1 MLTCFTIGSVVGIVS
16 PAIASADSAKATTS
30 TVNLRESLIDRLGS
44 TDTEKQSEDRMGLSQ
59 YGLPSNDIDS
69 KMSVVQGADGLTY
82 VVANDGKLKKGS
94 DSGSIEVAVNTKRQT
109 EANDAHL
116 AVNSFYDVDY
126 NNVKSLQSALN
137 NKNFPF
143 LSTDAELKANPKNAY
158 DGIINHKKTKSY
170 FAERILALSKN
181 LNDIPSTYTSLSKDE
196 RRAVISKVY
205 TTEPDVEQTTSKAK
219 SNGLFGSIA
228 SLFET
233 KASAANVNQY
243 RINPPTGYPWVMYIV
258 RANGTD
264 YTENVGVYRIING
277 QNAFCIEPGLAST
290 STYTGSTSGLT
301 QAQKIRISS
310 YLTAYNEFGGW
321 VQNQDGFNR
330 WIATQILVWTAV
342 SQPPKSV
349 TVTPN
354 WASAVNNWRN
364 ELQAR
369 ADVIKIAPTWNT
381 QTQTVKKGTTANFTV
396 TNANNWG
403 GYNLYVQ
410 SVSGGGSASY
420 ANGAVS
426 VNTSNATSN
435 VIKVNIY
442 KGVSPGA
449 YSAPTIW
456 ANGSYQKL
464 ITGNLAQM
472 STLTVNVTN
481 PTGQVSITKTDK
493 VTNKAL
499 AGATFKFSY
508 NNTSKEVTT
517 NSSGIAL
524 LPDQLDEG
532 TTVTAVET
540 KAPTGYT
547 VTSGTTTLKV
557 VGGKVVTATVAN
569 MPQGQVSITKT
580 DKLSKE
586 PLAGA
591 TFKFSYNNTSKEV
604 VTDANGIA
612 LLPDKLDDGTKVTA
626 VETKAPTGYL
636 LYKGSINL
644 TVVGG
649 ETTTANVADARDN
662 GTLALTKTGDLG
674 HTALPNIAFD
684 IYNSDGTIY
693 KNNVITDNSGNFSL
707 KGMPIGDYYA
717 VETNGSGGYYSSD
730 KKYTFTITSDNW
742 DKDPARLNI
751 ENNYDLK
758 LNKTVSDMNESNVTT
773 NNWSIHKD
781 DFLKYDLSA
790 NLQKAGTNNLTEFTL
805 IDNID
810 STHVDV
816 TNARVFGKNNK
827 TGEIKDVTSLFTI
840 DTTKAGVVKAQ
851 VKASNLT
858 NDSFYN
864 TTYTLETKM
873 KIKASFVAQGGNRST
888 LTIVEPGNAS
898 VTYGSQKTLTSNN
911 VTTILQAKTI
921 TVNHVK
927 DVDHNFIFKTDTMEK
942 YVGENYSIPPYD
954 QFMDGSL
961 KYLPTTLEP
970 QTGIVKD
977 DMTLTFEY
985 FNPQL
990 DINADKI
997 TIDTAKAGTELPV
1010 HIDFSKD
1017 GDADLLGEAE
1027 WKVLVHDKTNN
1038 KDVFS
1043 KTFIVSNG
1051 VSNDD
1056 ISLDASYLKKNT
1068 KTEYQFTI
1076 VITKKDGGT
1085 VTTHTVNMDTFGYTS
1100 SEKVITNADADSK
1113 NHYNYTA
1120 VARTVKTRTDNK
1132 YVELSERIAF
1142 DFNSQFKSKT
1152 GYGFEVNLAPTYTS
1166 EIGDKSNLTINA
1178 LISDKLI
1185 DSYLNSG
1192 SNGYKS
1198 SNGVTTVPYV
1208 NTNTLSNDVSESM
1221 KFQFPTTYVEAK
1233 TGALFNDAQ
1242 KQNVDPKIKSISSL
1256 SDGGHKFYLPIWLKV
1271 GVYDNAYELKSNV
1284 IGKNDIQIDIK
1295 SNINA
1300 YAQMISTLDS
1310 TTQKE
1315 DELLVQP
1322 VLPSMGSDDQKIFG
1336 LSDDDWIWIQNSNP
1350 DSSVTI
1356 SK

>member
-59 YGLPSNDIDS
+59 YGLPSNAIDS

-205 TTEPDVEQTTSKAK
+205 TTAPDVEQTIPKAK

-228 SLFET
+228 SFFES

-330 WIATQILVWTAV
+330 WIATQILVWTAI

-481 PTGQVSITKTDK
+481 P
-493 VTNKAL
+493 
-499 AGATFKFSY
+499 
-508 NNTSKEVTT
+508 
-517 NSSGIAL
+517 
-524 LPDQLDEG
+524 
-532 TTVTAVET
+532 
-540 KAPTGYT
+540 
-547 VTSGTTTLKV
+547 
-557 VGGKVVTATVAN
+557 
-569 MPQGQVSITKT
+569 QGQVSITKT

-591 TFKFSYNNTSKEV
+591 TFKFSYNNTSKDV

-954 QFMDGSL
+954 QFMDGSF

>member
-82 VVANDGKLKKGS
+82 VVANDGKSKKGS
-94 DSGSIEVAVNTKRQT
+94 NSGSIEVAVDKKRQAD
-109 EANDAHL
+109 ANQANLD
-116 AVNSFYDVDY
+116 VNSFYDVDY

-181 LNDIPSTYTSLSKDE
+181 LNDIPSTYTSISGDE
-196 RRAVISKVY
+196 RRAVISKAY
-205 TTEPDVEQTTSKAK
+205 TTEPDVEQTTTKAK
-219 SNGLFGSIA
+219 SNGLFGTIA

-243 RINPPTGYPWVMYIV
+243 RINPPSGYPWVMYIV

-277 QNAFCIEPGLAST
+277 QNAFCIEPGLAATT
-290 STYTGSTSGLT
+290 SYTGSQNGLT

-364 ELQAR
+364 QIQAR

-381 QTQTVKKGTTANFTV
+381 QNQTVKKGDTAKFTV

-410 SVSGGGSASY
+410 SVSGGGTASY
-420 ANGAVS
+420 ANGAIS

-449 YSAPTIW
+449 YSAPTVW

-472 STLTVNVTN
+472 ATLTVNVTN
-481 PTGQVSITKTDK
+481 
-493 VTNKAL
+493 
-499 AGATFKFSY
+499 
-508 NNTSKEVTT
+508 
-517 NSSGIAL
+517 
-524 LPDQLDEG
+524 
-532 TTVTAVET
+532 
-540 KAPTGYT
+540 
-547 VTSGTTTLKV
+547 
-557 VGGKVVTATVAN
+557 
-569 MPQGQVSITKT
+569 PQGQVSITKT

-604 VTDANGIA
+604 TTDAKGIA
-612 LLPDKLDDGTKVTA
+612 LLPDKLNDGTAVSV
-626 VETKAPTGYL
+626 VETKAPTGYT
-636 LYKGSINL
+636 LYKGSVSL
-644 TVVGG
+644 KVVGG
-649 ETTTANVADARDN
+649 QTVTANVADARDN
-662 GTLALTKTGDLG
+662 GTLALNKTGDLG

-717 VETNGSGGYYSSD
+717 VETKGSGGYYSSD

-742 DKDPARLNI
+742 DKDPAKLNI
-751 ENNYDLK
+751 ENSYDLK

-805 IDNID
+805 VDNID

-816 TNARVFGKNNK
+816 TNARVFAQNN
-827 TGEIKDVTSLFTI
+827 TSGDVKDVTSMFNI

-851 VKASNLT
+851 AKASNLT

-873 KIKASFVAQGGNRST
+873 KIKASFVAQGGNRET
-888 LTIVEPGNAS
+888 LNIVEPGNAT

-927 DVDHNFIFKTDTMEK
+927 DVDHNFVFKTDTMKK

-954 QFMDGSL
+954 QFMDGTL
-961 KYLPTTLEP
+961 KYLPTILEP

-977 DMTLTFEY
+977 DMKLTFEY

-997 TIDTAKAGTELPV
+997 TIDTAKAGTQLPV

-1017 GDADLLGEAE
+1017 GDADLLGNAE

-1038 KDVFS
+1038 KDVFN
-1043 KTFIVSNG
+1043 KTFTVSNG

-1056 ISLDASYLKKNT
+1056 INLDASYLKKNT
-1068 KTEYQFTI
+1068 KTEYEFTI

-1085 VTTHTVNMDTFGYTS
+1085 VNTKTVNLNTFGYTS
-1100 SEKVITNADADSK
+1100 SEKVITNADADSN
-1113 NHYNYTA
+1113 NHYDYSA
-1120 VARTVKTRTDNK
+1120 VARTVKTRKDNK

-1142 DFNSQFKSKT
+1142 DFNNEFKSKT
-1152 GYGFEVNLAPTYTS
+1152 GYGFEVNLSPTYTS
-1166 EIGDKSNLTINA
+1166 EIGDKPNLTLNA

-1192 SNGYKS
+1192 TNGYKS

-1242 KQNVDPKIKSISSL
+1242 KQNVDPKIKSVSSL
-1256 SDGGHKFYLPIWLKV
+1256 SDGGHKFYLPIWMKV
-1271 GVYDNAYELKSNV
+1271 GVYDDAYELKSNV
-1284 IGKNDIQIDIK
+1284 IGKNDIQIDVK
-1295 SNINA
+1295 SDINA

-1310 TTQKE
+1310 STQKE

-1322 VLPSMGSDDQKIFG
+1322 VLPSMGSDDKKIFG
-1336 LSDDDWIWIQNSNP
+1336 LSVDDWIWIQNSNP
-1350 DSSVTI
+1350 DSSVTV
-1356 SK
+1356 SQ